1 MRHTLTSLV
10 LAAVAAVLAGA
21 RSCTAIGEWAADAP
35 PRVLAVLGVRYD
47 PLARRFVPPD
57 EATFRRV
64 LGSVDTAALEAAVGS
79 WLAARL
85 QAGRPPPQPDRR
97 DRRAVA
103 VDGKTNEI
111 TAFAPLLAPL
121 DLAGTVVTADA
132 CRPSAST
139 PSSWSPRRERTTSWP

>member
-1 MRHTLTSLV
+1 MRGTRHASGNRQGRHL
-10 LAAVAAVLAGA
+10 LAAADQQAGAVLA
-21 RSCTAIGEWAADAP
+21 
-35 PRVLAVLGVRYD
+35 
-47 PLARRFVPPD
+47 
-57 EATFRRV
+57 
-64 LGSVDTAALEAAVGS
+64 
-79 WLAARL
+79 
-85 QAGRPPPQPDRR
+85 QAE
-97 DRRAVA
+97 